1 MEGRSA
7 HVCLSTVKSCLTTLR
22 LSSLF
27 PSSLCLSSLYLSTV
41 CLSSLCLPSLYL
53 SGLLSV
59 NSLSVKC
66 LSVKFFF
73 CQIQCLG
80 SGSGSTKICGSTD
93 PNPRG
98 KISNKNCKK
107 NFFTLEIQKLYRD
120 YKNFLISEWFIN
132 FRIKICEKNKTKIL
146 KIIFR

>member
-1 MEGRSA
+1 MLILRSRRSSRNQENMIGRS
-7 HVCLSTVKSCLTTLR
+7 VSPCLSVNCQVLSDNSPSVKS
-22 LSSLF
+22 LSVKSL
-27 PSSLCLSSLYLSTV
+27 SVKSLSVNCLSFKSLSV
-41 CLSSLCLPSLYL
+41 RS
-53 SGLLSV
+53 LSV

-107 NFFTLEIQKLYRD
+107 NFFTLEIQKQYRD

-132 FRIKICEKNKTKIL
+132 S
-146 KIIFR
+146 

>member
-1 MEGRSA
+1 MLILRSRRSSRNQENMIGRS
-7 HVCLSTVKSCLTTLR
+7 VSPC
-22 LSSLF
+22 
-27 PSSLCLSSLYLSTV
+27 
-41 CLSSLCLPSLYL
+41 
-53 SGLLSV
+53 LSV
-59 NSLSVKC
+59 NCQVLSDNSPSVKSLSVKSLSVKSLSVNCLSVKSLSVKSLSVRSLSVKC

-132 FRIKICEKNKTKIL
+132 F
-146 KIIFR
+146 